1 MTNPA
6 YHTTEKTLKGRLHRV
21 IFEANTT
28 AGKIF
33 DIILLCL
40 ILGSLIT
47 VLLES
52 VPAIAARHQT
62 LFTTLEWTYTI
73 VFTIEYLLRLYCV
86 QKPAKYAKSFYGI
99 IDLMAILPTYMEL
112 FLPNTHFL
120 LVIRSFRLL
129 RIFRVFKLISFLH
142 ESKHLL
148 LALWSS
154 RRKIMVF
161 LFFVLLLTIILG
173 SFMYVIEV
181 NHNEGFHSI
190 PQSIYWAIVT
200 LTTVGYGDVAPVTPL
215 GKTLASFIMI
225 LGYAIIAV
233 PTGIFTVSFLDEN
246 RNRKSA
252 AAELRCAHCNKK
264 GHDSDAI
271 FCDNCGQP
279 LPKP

>member
-1 MTNPA
+1 MTNPT
-6 YHTTEKTLKGRLHRV
+6 YHTTERTFKARIHRI
-21 IFEANTT
+21 IFEADTP
-28 AGKIF
+28 AGKLF
-33 DIILLCL
+33 DIVLLAL
-40 ILGSLIT
+40 IVSSLVT

-52 VPAIAARHQT
+52 VQPIAIKYQRI
-62 LFTTLEWTYTI
+62 FTILEWTYTAL
-73 VFTIEYLLRLYCV
+73 FTLEYLLRLYCV
-86 QKPAKYAKSFYGI
+86 QKPAKYAKSFYGV
-99 IDLMAILPTYMEL
+99 IDLLSILPTYLEL

-129 RIFRVFKLISFLH
+129 RIFRVFKLINFLH

-148 LALWSS
+148 IALWAG

-181 NHNEGFHSI
+181 NHNSGFSSI

-200 LTTVGYGDVAPVTPL
+200 LTTVGYGDIAPVTPL

-233 PTGIFTVSFLDEN
+233 PTGIFTVSFIDET
-246 RNRKSA
+246 RNRRAA
-252 AAELRCAHCNKK
+252 AAEKRCQNCNKQ
-264 GHDSDAI
+264 GHDSDAKY
-271 FCDNCGQP
+271 CDNCGQP
-279 LPKP
+279 LA